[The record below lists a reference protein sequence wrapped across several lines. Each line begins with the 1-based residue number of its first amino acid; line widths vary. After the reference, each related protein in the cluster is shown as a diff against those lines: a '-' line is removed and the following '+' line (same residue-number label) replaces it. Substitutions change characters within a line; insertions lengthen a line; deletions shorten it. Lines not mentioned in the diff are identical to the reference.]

1 MKKKPVLSYVLSGAA
16 TVLLTFLLFWF
27 SLPPLNLRSPDFWS
41 FVIRVIL
48 IGIVCFSFGRIV
60 SALRRYS
67 NGKETPN
74 VADFN
79 PKKWKPLFK
88 TAWFRALLV
97 AAAVFVLTV
106 IGNFAGAEIFHA
118 DSYRDLIA
126 ISDGDF
132 TEDVAELSMNQIP
145 VVDRD
150 TAERLGQRQL
160 GTIPD
165 LVSQFEV
172 SDDYTQINVN
182 GKPVRVTPLI
192 YADIF
197 KWFNNQA
204 SGIPGYISVDM
215 ASQDTTLVRMQ
226 EGQEIRYSES
236 EILLRNIDRH
246 LRFSYPTKIFGTVMF
261 EVDDNGVPY
270 WIAPCMYYRIALWSG
285 MDVEGAVLVNA
296 TTGESQYYAV
306 SDIPQW
312 VDRVYDAELIIE
324 QLNWNG
330 KFQEGFFNAY
340 FGQRNV
346 RRTTDG
352 YNYIA
357 NNDDVYL
364 YTGVTSATSD
374 ESNIGFVLVNMRTKE
389 THFYTVPGAEEYSA
403 MGSAEGQVQHL
414 NYNATFPLLLNVADR
429 PTYFMSLKDASGLVK
444 MYAFVDVQRYQIVG
458 TGSSVSEARLDYIH
472 KLESSDDV
480 QLEQTSFE
488 LSGKIVDVASAVVD
502 GSTQYYL
509 RLDSDSRIFCADISL
524 SPELPFAAAGQ
535 TVTLRYI
542 DSETGGLLCTVS
554 SLRFGDAPLPSKDA
568 APADSEIPS
577 GDKNDSSASA
587 AA

>member
-16 TVLLTFLLFWF
+16 TVFFTFLLFWF
-27 SLPPLNLRSPDFWS
+27 SLPPLNLRSPVFWS

-48 IGIVCFSFGRIV
+48 IALVCFCFGRILPV
-60 SALRRYS
+60 LRRLS
-67 NGKETPN
+67 NGRETPN
-74 VADFN
+74 IADFN
-79 PKKWKPLFK
+79 KKKWKSVFK
-88 TAWFRALLV
+88 TAWFRALAV
-97 AAAVFVLTV
+97 AAAIFVLTV
-106 IGNFAGAEIFHA
+106 VGNLIGAEIFHA
-118 DSYRDLIA
+118 DSYRDLISL
-126 ISDGDF
+126 SDGDF
-132 TEDVAELSMNQIP
+132 TEDVSELSMNQIP

-182 GKPVRVTPLI
+182 GKPVRVTPLV

-215 ASQDTTLVRMQ
+215 ASQDTTLVRMP

-261 EVDDNGVPY
+261 EVDDDGTPY

-296 TTGESQYYAV
+296 ITGESAYYPV
-306 SDIPQW
+306 SEIPQW
-312 VDRVYDAELIIE
+312 VDRVYDADLIIE

-374 ESNIGFVLVNMRTKE
+374 ESNIGFVLVNMRTKA
-389 THFYTVPGAEEYSA
+389 TRFYTVPGAEEYSA

-414 NYNATFPLLLNVADR
+414 NYSATFPLLLNVADR

-458 TGSSVSEARLDYIH
+458 TGSSVSEAQLNYIH

-480 QLEQTSFE
+480 DFEQTSVK
-488 LSGKIVDVASAVVD
+488 LSGTLTEVASAVVD
-502 GSTQYYL
+502 GSTKYYL
-509 RLDSDSRIFCADISL
+509 RLDNDNRIFCADVSL
-524 SPELPFAAAGQ
+524 SPELPFATAGQ
-535 TVTLRYI
+535 TVTVCYI
-542 DSETGGLLCTVS
+542 NSESSQLLCTVS
-554 SLRFGDAPLPSKDA
+554 ALSFGGDTLPDEDVSPSDSA
-568 APADSEIPS
+568 AVDDSQ
-577 GDKNDSSASA
+577 SANTSA